1 VKTTLRYVLGV
12 SFVLAGANHFLNP
25 ELYLQIMPSY
35 LPWHLFLVY
44 LSGIFEIV
52 FGALVFIPKF
62 TRVAAWGLVLL
73 LITIFPANLHMALNA
88 KNYANIPSVLLW
100 LRLPLQAVLI
110 AWAYGYTRPVI
121 QEHSKV
127 RSDASI

>member
-1 VKTTLRYVLGV
+1 VKKILKYVLGV

-62 TRVAAWGLVLL
+62 TKLAAWGLILL
-73 LITIFPANLHMALNA
+73 LVAIFPANFHMALHAENFA
-88 KNYANIPSVLLW
+88 FITSSLLW
-100 LRLPLQAVLI
+100 LRLPLQFVLI
-110 AWAYGYTRPVI
+110 AWAFWYTR
-121 QEHSKV
+121 
-127 RSDASI
+127 AA